1 MSKKVCTFAF
11 SNNGLENC
19 KMMDKSAFN
28 VKLSNLC
35 RYSMIDKSEIQQE
48 KNRYPYCSLLQV
60 MDILSDKATG
70 TSQWE
75 EHFLPRVTL
84 YLPDDAKLRSY
95 LEQVTLTEIQTPA
108 DLKAK
113 QEVEQAKKQEYNA
126 TEPEAFDIM
135 KEINAY
141 QEVSFKTA
149 PKSVIL
155 SKFLETGNYKPEE
168 LGDSDNVP
176 IEVLGKKSIQADD
189 SLDTETL
196 AVVLEKQGKWDK
208 AIAVYEK
215 LIVKYPEKSST
226 FALRISELKLKIE
239 NNKIK

>member
-1 MSKKVCTFAF
+1 M
-11 SNNGLENC
+11 E
-19 KMMDKSAFN
+19 KSAFN
-28 VKLSNLC
+28 VKLDNLC
-35 RYSMIDKSEIQQE
+35 RYSMMDKSEIQQE
-48 KNRYPYCSLLQV
+48 KNRFPYCALLQV

-75 EHFLPRVTL
+75 SRFLPRTAL
-84 YLPDDAKLRSY
+84 YLFDNTKFNTY
-95 LEQVTLTEIQTPA
+95 LQQVALTEIQTPA

-113 QEVEQAKKQEYNA
+113 EEVEQAKSQEFTA

-155 SKFLETGNYKPEE
+155 SKFLETGNYKPED
-168 LGDSDNVP
+168 LGEANTVP
-176 IEVLGKKSIQADD
+176 IEVLGKNSVKQDD

-196 AVVLEKQGKWDK
+196 ALVLERQGRYDK

-215 LIVKYPEKSST
+215 LIAKYPEKSSI
-226 FALRISELKLKIE
+226 FAIRISELKLKIE
-239 NNKIK
+239 NNKK